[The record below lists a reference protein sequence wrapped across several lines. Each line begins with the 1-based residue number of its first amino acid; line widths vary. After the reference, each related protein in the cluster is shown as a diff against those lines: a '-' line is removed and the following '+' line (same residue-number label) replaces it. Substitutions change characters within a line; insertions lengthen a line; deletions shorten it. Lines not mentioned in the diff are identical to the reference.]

1 MIDEGSFR
9 GKESAMVVDAIV
21 VRAAVKFEFV
31 TDGDVE
37 EVL

>member
-9 GKESAMVVDAIV
+9 SKESAMVVDAIV

-31 TDGDVE
+31 ADGDVE